1 MLYGGKED
9 KPVAKKMTSTKTA
22 ELGGSGAVKPV
33 PMSQW
38 KNSQTKDQRAG
49 ALSAVHGGQ
58 GSKDAIAGYK
68 DNDVTSSLV
77 NTKHANPTIAKV
89 KDQPRAVKASSKVNW
104 EQPKGRQLSLQ

>member
-1 MLYGGKED
+1 MLYGGKDD

-33 PMSQW
+33 PMSEW
-38 KNSQTKDQRAG
+38 KNASTKDTRAG
-49 ALSAVHGGQ
+49 ALSAVHGGK
-58 GSKDAIAGYK
+58 GAVDAIAGYK
-68 DNDVTSSLV
+68 DNDVTASLV
-77 NTKHANPTIAKV
+77 NCKHANPTLSKV